1 MNKGKFNM
9 EYISSWQ
16 DINWDVLEDQIF
28 HLQLRIFKAAENREL
43 SKVHKLQV
51 CLISSNYA
59 KYLSIRKIVFD
70 KTFKKIPGIENL
82 IIISPVERFTLS
94 NDLSI
99 NSINSIN
106 KKLFRIYPDGK
117 KRILN
122 LSTIEDRAKQMLAYL
137 ALYPQWEGQSK
148 LSSYSLRIKQL
159 FYCTIKS
166 TFVEIF
172 KQVKWAIKTNILQYF
187 QQINYLYLIERCNTF
202 PIMQKQLKVWL
213 ELGILNVQKS
223 MPQSLNVS
231 QRGILSVLLLNI
243 LFYNLDKNINIYSK
257 VLIKHNQNYFQSV
270 IYIRYNYSFIVIYSN
285 NNIFKNLQII
295 TKKFIKS
302 IGLRSYPIKA
312 RILKYQKYIDKSILE
327 FRFIGFRIIQNLKE
341 IKYLT
346 SFQENK
352 LRQDFNI
359 LIYPSNIEIQ
369 KHKLRIREIIQ
380 KCRGIKQKKLIQQLN
395 PLVREWTLAK
405 KTQTTNKIFRNL
417 DQYLFINLW
426 KWARK
431 RHSKMSKFKLRNKY
445 WYKVKKKSWI
455 FGIKLSSNILFELQ
469 LHSKINLKCYKNE
482 TSLFAGNLIYSR
494 ARIYK
499 SILIPS
505 TKLQLIK
512 KQKGYCINCGRFFQS
527 SDIIESEKIIPY
539 TFKERKKYK
548 DKVQIIH
555 NYCHLKKTK
564 IKMLQIH
571 RNIKLK

>member
-1 MNKGKFNM
+1 MK
-9 EYISSWQ
+9 YINSWQ
-16 DINWDVLEDQIF
+16 EIDWDVLEDQIF

-59 KYLSIRKIVFD
+59 KYLSIRKIIFD
-70 KTFKKIPGIENL
+70 KTFRKIPGIENL

-94 NDLSI
+94 NYLSI
-99 NSINSIN
+99 NGISSIN

-137 ALYPQWEGQSK
+137 ALYPQWERQSK
-148 LSSYSLRIKQL
+148 LSSYSLRIGQL
-159 FYCTIKS
+159 FYDNIES
-166 TFVEIF
+166 TFFEIF
-172 KQVKWAIKTNILQYF
+172 KQAKWVLKTNVLQYF

-202 PIMQKQLKVWL
+202 PIMQRQLRVWF
-213 ELGILNVQKS
+213 ELGILNVEKS
-223 MPQSLNVS
+223 MPQCLNVS

-243 LFYNLDKNINIYSK
+243 VFYNLDKNINMYSK
-257 VLIKHNQNYFQSV
+257 MLIKRNQNYFRSV
-270 IYIRYNYSFIVIYSN
+270 IYVRYNYNFIIIYTN
-285 NNIFKNLQII
+285 DNILKNLQII

-302 IGLRSYPIKA
+302 IGLRLHPIKA
-312 RILKYQKYIDKSILE
+312 RILKYQKYIDKSIIEL
-327 FRFIGFRIIQNLKE
+327 RFIGFRVIQNLKE

-346 SFQENK
+346 NFQKKK
-352 LRQDFNI
+352 LRQNFNI
-359 LIYPSNIEIQ
+359 LIYPSNVEIQ

-380 KCRGIKQKKLIQQLN
+380 KYRGARQKKLIQYLN

-431 RHSKMSKFKLRNKY
+431 RHSKMSKFKLRDKY
-445 WYKVKKKSWI
+445 WYKVKKKSWT
-455 FGIKLSSNILFELQ
+455 FCIKLSSNILFELQ
-469 LHSKINLKCYKNE
+469 LHSKIDLKRYGKIKNE
-482 TSLFAGNLIYSR
+482 TSLFTGNLIYSR
-494 ARIYK
+494 TQIYK
-499 SILIPS
+499 SILIPP
-505 TKLQLIK
+505 TKMQLIK
-512 KQKGYCINCGRFFQS
+512 KQKGCCINCGRFFQP

-548 DKVQIIH
+548 NKVQIVH